1 MGIYWLLY
9 LHLTTNILNMKV
21 LVVLSLAVATLAA
34 PQFAGLCG
42 PSGCIGPSGIVGPSG
57 PVQFQQPAWAFL
69 GNHAH
74 AHVAALN
81 AHKAAHA
88 AAAHR
93 AAPVVPVAPSAPAPI
108 PAHFQAA
115 PAATVYGVDAAG
127 CVVGP
132 SGKVCPTGNIQFT

>member
-21 LVVLSLAVATLAA
+21 LVVPSLAVATLAA

-57 PVQFQQPAWAFL
+57 PVQFAQPAWAFL

-74 AHVAALN
+74 A
-81 AHKAAHA
+81 
-88 AAAHR
+88 
-93 AAPVVPVAPSAPAPI
+93 

-115 PAATVYGVDAAG
+115 PANTVYGVDAAG

-132 SGKVCPTGNIQFT
+132 SGKVCPT

>member
-1 MGIYWLLY
+1 MGLAACSASDDNNTLI
-9 LHLTTNILNMKV
+9 NMKV
-21 LVVLSLAVATLAA
+21 LIVLSLDVAALAA

-57 PVQFQQPAWAFL
+57 PVQFAQPAWAFL

-88 AAAHR
+88 AAANPTRH
-93 AAPVVPVAPSAPAPI
+93 VAPAAPAPI

-115 PAATVYGVDAAG
+115 PAA
-127 CVVGP
+127 
-132 SGKVCPTGNIQFT
+132 

>member
-1 MGIYWLLY
+1 MG
-9 LHLTTNILNMKV
+9 KV
-21 LVVLSLAVATLAA
+21 LIVLSLAVAALAA

-57 PVQFQQPAWAFL
+57 PVQFNQPAWAFL

-88 AAAHR
+88 AAAR
-93 AAPVVPVAPSAPAPI
+93 PAAPTHAPAVHAPA

-115 PAATVYGVDAAG
+115 PATTVYGVDAAG

>member
-1 MGIYWLLY
+1 MGTLAACSTSDDNNTLI
-9 LHLTTNILNMKV
+9 NMKV
-21 LVVLSLAVATLAA
+21 LIVLSLAVATLAA

-57 PVQFQQPAWAFL
+57 PVQFAQPAWAFL
-69 GNHAH
+69 GDHAH

-88 AAAHR
+88 AAAR
-93 AAPVVPVAPSAPAPI
+93 PAAATHA

-115 PAATVYGVDAAG
+115 PANTVYGVDAAG
-127 CVVGP
+127 CVVG
-132 SGKVCPTGNIQFT
+132 